1 MNKLRTMLCAA
12 CTLMLVNIN
21 SSVLADSGNMAG
33 PYIGIQGSTVG
44 VGVQGTQKGG
54 ADDVNENTTVNAGR
68 TGITVGAEAG
78 YAVPLGE
85 SLLIDVGASYID
97 GAAVLKTQSTDVAAV
112 ADVKV
117 VISDFVT
124 YYIAPTVMLTDTS
137 SLYVKIAY
145 TEADVAVTGDISNP
159 GDLNGD
165 TFAIGTRTVMPS
177 GLFVRA
183 EAGLTDYDNVIA
195 TGLGTAGG
203 IATTTSYSADPK
215 VAFGAISL
223 GFRF

>member
-1 MNKLRTMLCAA
+1 M
-12 CTLMLVNIN
+12 
-21 SSVLADSGNMAG
+21 
-33 PYIGIQGSTVG
+33 
-44 VGVQGTQKGG
+44 
-54 ADDVNENTTVNAGR
+54 
-68 TGITVGAEAG
+68 
-78 YAVPLGE
+78 
-85 SLLIDVGASYID
+85 
-97 GAAVLKTQSTDVAAV
+97 LKTQSTDVAAV

-165 TFAIGTRTVMPS
+165 TFAIGTRTVLPS